1 MIKLRKLLA
10 CLMIACMAL
19 SLMPLAAFA
28 TEGEAGDV
36 SEETCTHVWQAADGK
51 HVCSGC
57 SEEAAHSFDS
67 NGVCTVCKYE
77 CKHENAADGA
87 CPDCGMTLVQ
97 EQSDT
102 QDDNSVAGENG
113 SGGSGAAGGNDTAGA
128 GGSGS
133 EGGNGTEGETGETN
147 KVAKLGSTEYA
158 TLTEAIGAMSAGDT
172 VTLLDNVTENLI
184 LKTDG
189 TIDLGDFSITGVVAV
204 QANVTFVGGSVNQGD
219 IAVAAIVINSGSL
232 TLDGTV
238 VTGDNG
244 ISVETKEE
252 VSVIVGGT
260 VKATEGYGICQN
272 VIDAKEKGTLNVT
285 STENARIEAKTVGVK
300 IINGSYTSESKA
312 DRIECPAQTA
322 LKIDAGSYNI
332 AGGMFVGFLSF
343 GSGVTGSITGG
354 DYTSDPSEFLK
365 DDYIAVDLAGL
376 YKVAQ
381 GTKVGDAYVYAEIV
395 NENDSKVS
403 AADGI
408 TVADVPAKTEGAGSA
423 VNKDAL
429 LSKAADLKTG
439 DNVEINV
446 SLKAEVKEASKDTNG
461 AISSATYSLTPE
473 FTLNVKGGTDTQ
485 TIPYDASMLSG
496 SEITVTVPLV
506 DGFTPN
512 TIVHIHGSGESIYTK
527 GNAASLTE
535 FVVNTDN
542 TVSFK
547 VTSFSNFA
555 MYAYELVCEVL
566 DDKGTSQGYYS
577 SFPAARDA
585 ARNND
590 GWTIKLLQDASV
602 ESSLEIVLPWT
613 WTIDLAGN
621 TLSTDSFY
629 IASGNGT
636 HSLTIKDSSDTKS
649 GKLTGIGTSAT
660 INIGGNCVLTL
671 ESGTIEHTSGTAIAL
686 KDNKNKKSAQ
696 LIMNGGAVNGTT
708 AVTASSGTVTI
719 NGGEVTGT
727 TGMTEG
733 LAAITVGDNA
743 SLTLTGG
750 SVTNANGNAIKVN
763 GASAQFVMN
772 GGAVNGVTAIYA
784 EQGAV
789 EISNG
794 TVTGTNSTVDGGAA
808 ILVNDNVTLTIKGG
822 SVTNAKGNAIS
833 INGVSSQF
841 TMSGGTV
848 NGRTKGV
855 DMYGRSAEISSGT
868 IEGGTAINTV
878 GSSITISGGTFDST
892 TADKEVVAA
901 TTGST
906 TVAISGGSFAH
917 AVPADQC
924 ADGYMPTKA
933 DANGRYGVEPK
944 VEPVAMAQDA
954 LGVNK
959 GEFAQIQD
967 AVNAAGFGGK
977 VTLLRD
983 SGQYANVTGI
993 SVFDGAGCRM
1003 KSLTVQSTAT
1013 VKVMNLRADVISVS
1027 ANARVE
1033 ICSGWYRTHTGSCTY
1048 SISGG
1053 VFVVEVTQEQ
1063 CALVPVTG
1071 KLTGTAA
1078 SLTKYIPAQNTDP
1091 ETKDAYPYT
1100 VEVAPAPRITGI
1112 SNSAYFQK
1120 NSNGTLTIYTDG
1132 DYDELVKARTIYRC
1146 LHVYNANGTDLISSR
1161 YYTVEEDANGYAV
1174 ITISNSFLRNR
1185 PTGTYSVQ
1193 VDFTTGVTQLE
1204 DFRVGTS
1211 PKTGDESNIGLWIGI
1226 MACSAIIIG
1235 CGVFVLVHKNKKN
1248 KK

>member
-1 MIKLRKLLA
+1 
-10 CLMIACMAL
+10 MAQDGL
-19 SLMPLAAFA
+19 KYIEYSISPTAEINVIRGGA
-28 TEGEAGDV
+28 
-36 SEETCTHVWQAADGK
+36 QAA
-51 HVCSGC
+51 
-57 SEEAAHSFDS
+57 
-67 NGVCTVCKYE
+67 
-77 CKHENAADGA
+77 
-87 CPDCGMTLVQ
+87 
-97 EQSDT
+97 
-102 QDDNSVAGENG
+102 
-113 SGGSGAAGGNDTAGA
+113 
-128 GGSGS
+128 
-133 EGGNGTEGETGETN
+133 N
-147 KVAKLGSTEYA
+147 KT
-158 TLTEAIGAMSAGDT
+158 
-172 VTLLDNVTENLI
+172 
-184 LKTDG
+184 
-189 TIDLGDFSITGVVAV
+189 
-204 QANVTFVGGSVNQGD
+204 
-219 IAVAAIVINSGSL
+219 IAVA
-232 TLDGTV
+232 
-238 VTGDNG
+238 
-244 ISVETKEE
+244 
-252 VSVIVGGT
+252 
-260 VKATEGYGICQN
+260 
-272 VIDAKEKGTLNVT
+272 
-285 STENARIEAKTVGVK
+285 
-300 IINGSYTSESKA
+300 
-312 DRIECPAQTA
+312 
-322 LKIDAGSYNI
+322 
-332 AGGMFVGFLSF
+332 
-343 GSGVTGSITGG
+343 
-354 DYTSDPSEFLK
+354 
-365 DDYIAVDLAGL
+365 
-376 YKVAQ
+376 
-381 GTKVGDAYVYAEIV
+381 
-395 NENDSKVS
+395 NDKLI
-403 AADGI
+403 GEI
-408 TVADVPAKTEGAGSA
+408 TVAVK
-423 VNKDAL
+423 KDATFNI
-429 LSKAADLKTG
+429 KK
-439 DNVEINV
+439 
-446 SLKAEVKEASKDTNG
+446 
-461 AISSATYSLTPE
+461 
-473 FTLNVKGGTDTQ
+473 
-485 TIPYDASMLSG
+485 
-496 SEITVTVPLV
+496 
-506 DGFTPN
+506 
-512 TIVHIHGSGESIYTK
+512 IVHIHDDRSTSIYTR
-527 GNAASLTE
+527 GDVESISNFRVYE
-535 FVVNTDN
+535 EYNEVR
-542 TVSFK
+542 FK

-566 DDKGTSQGYYS
+566 DDKGITKGYYE
-577 SFPAARDA
+577 SFSAARDA
-585 ARNND
+585 INITYDASD
-590 GWTIKLLQDASV
+590 AGWTIKLLQDASV

-636 HSLTIKDSSDTKS
+636 HSLTIKDSSTAKS
-649 GKLTGIGTSAT
+649 GKLTGIGTTAA
-660 INIGGNCVLTL
+660 INVGGNCVLTL
-671 ESGTIEHTSGTAIAL
+671 ESGTIEHTSGTAVAL

-763 GASAQFVMN
+763 GASAQFIMN

-784 EQGAV
+784 EQGTV

-794 TVTGTNSTVDGGAA
+794 TVTGTNSTVDGEAA

-822 SVTNAKGNAIS
+822 SVTNANGNAIS

-855 DMYGRSAEISSGT
+855 DMYGGSAEISSGT

-933 DANGRYGVEPK
+933 DANDRYGVEPK

-959 GEFAQIQD
+959 GTFSTVQD

-983 SGQYANVTGI
+983 SAQYANVTGI

-1013 VKVMNLRADVISVS
+1013 VKVMNLRADVITVS
-1027 ANARVE
+1027 ANASVE
-1033 ICSGWYRTHTGSCTY
+1033 ISSGWYRTHTGSGTY

-1053 VFVVEVTQEQ
+1053 VFGDEVTQEQ

-1132 DYDELVKARTIYRC
+1132 DYDELVKAGTIYRC

>member
-28 TEGEAGDV
+28 TEGEAG
-36 SEETCTHVWQAADGK
+36 ETIMCEQHSFVDGK
-51 HVCSGC
+51 CV
-57 SEEAAHSFDS
+57 
-67 NGVCTVCKYE
+67 NCKYE
-77 CKHENAADGA
+77 CPHTNIVDGV
-87 CPDCGMTLVQ
+87 CVDCEMTV
-97 EQSDT
+97 EQDT
-102 QDDNSVAGENG
+102 VQDDSGEVNGGDADNDPAAAQTGENG
-113 SGGSGAAGGNDTAGA
+113 
-128 GGSGS
+128 
-133 EGGNGTEGETGETN
+133 EGGEDDSAEDEN
-147 KVAKLGSTEYA
+147 KVPDYTAQIGENGYA
-158 TLTEAIGAMSAGDT
+158 TLAEALAAMQDGDT
-172 VTLLDNVTENLI
+172 VTLLKDVEESFTLETN
-184 LKTDG
+184 G
-189 TIDLGDFSITGVVAV
+189 TIDLNNKTLIGEIIIKADVVFRTGEIAQKSGQATAAVVL
-204 QANVTFVGGSVNQGD
+204 
-219 IAVAAIVINSGSL
+219 INSGSL
-232 TLDGTV
+232 KLEDTYINAGEYGGILVDSAETVSVELAGTV
-238 VTGDNG
+238 T
-244 ISVETKEE
+244 S
-252 VSVIVGGT
+252 SQ
-260 VKATEGYGICQN
+260 YGIMQS
-272 VIDAKEKGTLNVT
+272 ESSTGTLNVT
-285 STENARIEAKTVGVK
+285 SDPASGISGTKYGIYIR
-300 IINGSYTSESKA
+300 NGSYTARTTDEDTNDLNVRSNG
-312 DRIECPAQTA
+312 TA
-322 LKIDAGSYNI
+322 IKIDKGSLSISGDKGSFEGALEI
-332 AGGMFVGFLSF
+332 AE
-343 GSGVTGSITGG
+343 GVTCSITGG
-354 DYTSDPSEFLK
+354 SFTVKPNVDSGYLAVYDELTKFYNVVPGDVVNGVTVSVDVTGGFNGDGTASFSCGK
-365 DDYIAVDLAGL
+365 DAINVKKLLEASGITFEDNDTVTITIVPVVN
-376 YKVAQ
+376 KVA
-381 GTKVGDAYVYAEIV
+381 E
-395 NENDSKVS
+395 
-403 AADGI
+403 DG
-408 TVADVPAKTEGAGSA
+408 
-423 VNKDAL
+423 
-429 LSKAADLKTG
+429 LKYIEYSISPTA
-439 DNVEINV
+439 EINV
-446 SLKAEVKEASKDTNG
+446 IRGG
-461 AISSATYSLTPE
+461 AQAA
-473 FTLNVKGGTDTQ
+473 NK
-485 TIPYDASMLSG
+485 TIAVANDKLSG
-496 SEITVTVPLV
+496 ELTVAVKKDAT
-506 DGFTPN
+506 FN
-512 TIVHIHGSGESIYTK
+512 IKKIVHIHDDRSKSIYTS
-527 GNAASLTE
+527 GSAASTSTFLDSQL
-535 FVVNTDN
+535 DN
-542 TVSFK
+542 NVSFK

-566 DDKGTSQGYYS
+566 DDKGTSQGYYD
-577 SFPAARDA
+577 SFSAARDA

-629 IASGNGT
+629 IASGGGA
-636 HSLTIKDSSDTKS
+636 HSLTIKDSSAAKS
-649 GKLTGIGTSAT
+649 GKITGIGTAAA

-750 SVTNANGNAIKVN
+750 SVTNTNANGIAIAVY
-763 GASAQFVMN
+763 GANAQFRMT
-772 GGAVNGVTAIYA
+772 GGTVEGSKIGVDMC
-784 EQGAV
+784 GKSV
-789 EISNG
+789 EIEAG
-794 TVTGTNSTVDGGAA
+794 
-808 ILVNDNVTLTIKGG
+808 TIKG
-822 SVTNAKGNAIS
+822 A
-833 INGVSSQF
+833 
-841 TMSGGTV
+841 
-848 NGRTKGV
+848 
-855 DMYGRSAEISSGT
+855 
-868 IEGGTAINTV
+868 TAINA
-878 GSSITISGGTFDST
+878 GGGSITISGGTLDST
-892 TADKEVVAA
+892 TADKEVVA
-901 TTGST
+901 ST
-906 TVAISGGSFAH
+906 SSSAAVAISGGSFAH

-983 SGQYANVTGI
+983 SAQYANVTGI

-1013 VKVMNLRADVISVS
+1013 VKVMNLRADVITVS
-1027 ANARVE
+1027 ANASVE
-1033 ICSGWYRTHTGSCTY
+1033 ISSGWYRTHTGSGTY

-1053 VFVVEVTQEQ
+1053 VFGDEVTQEQ

>member
-28 TEGEAGDV
+28 TEGEDGAVGG
-36 SEETCTHVWQAADGK
+36 EPCTHVWQDGGEGTHICTK
-51 HVCSGC
+51 CG
-57 SEEAAHSFDS
+57 EEAGHSFEE
-67 NGVCTVCKYE
+67 GVCTVCGAE
-77 CKHENAADGA
+77 EPADPNAEAANNAPAEPADEEGGA
-87 CPDCGMTLVQ
+87 AEETYAAQ
-97 EQSDT
+97 I
-102 QDDNSVAGENG
+102 GENG
-113 SGGSGAAGGNDTAGA
+113 
-128 GGSGS
+128 
-133 EGGNGTEGETGETN
+133 
-147 KVAKLGSTEYA
+147 YA
-158 TLTEAIGAMSAGDT
+158 TLAEALAAMQDGDT
-172 VTLLDNVTENLI
+172 VTLLKDVEESFTLE
-184 LKTDG
+184 TDG
-189 TIDLGDFSITGVVAV
+189 TIDLNNKTLIGEIIIKADVVFRTGEIAQKSGQATAAVVL
-204 QANVTFVGGSVNQGD
+204 
-219 IAVAAIVINSGSL
+219 INSGSL
-232 TLDGTV
+232 KLEDTYINAGEYGGILVDSAETVSVELAGTV
-238 VTGDNG
+238 T
-244 ISVETKEE
+244 S
-252 VSVIVGGT
+252 SQ
-260 VKATEGYGICQN
+260 YGIMQS
-272 VIDAKEKGTLNVT
+272 ESSTGTLNVT
-285 STENARIEAKTVGVK
+285 SDPASGISGTKYGIYIR
-300 IINGSYTSESKA
+300 NGSYTARTTDEDINDLNVRSNG
-312 DRIECPAQTA
+312 TA
-322 LKIDAGSYNI
+322 IKIDKGSLSISGDKGSFAGALEI
-332 AGGMFVGFLSF
+332 AE
-343 GSGVTGSITGG
+343 GVTCSITGG
-354 DYTSDPSEFLK
+354 SFTVKPNVDSGYLAVYDESTKFYNVVPGDVVNGVTVSVDVTGGFNGDGTASFSCGK
-365 DDYIAVDLAGL
+365 DAIDVKKLLEASGITFEDNDTVTITIVPVVN
-376 YKVAQ
+376 KVA
-381 GTKVGDAYVYAEIV
+381 E
-395 NENDSKVS
+395 
-403 AADGI
+403 DG
-408 TVADVPAKTEGAGSA
+408 
-423 VNKDAL
+423 
-429 LSKAADLKTG
+429 LKYIEYSISPTA
-439 DNVEINV
+439 EINV
-446 SLKAEVKEASKDTNG
+446 IRGG
-461 AISSATYSLTPE
+461 AQAA
-473 FTLNVKGGTDTQ
+473 NK
-485 TIPYDASMLSG
+485 TIAVANDKLSG
-496 SEITVTVPLV
+496 ELTVAVKKDAT
-506 DGFTPN
+506 FN
-512 TIVHIHGSGESIYTK
+512 IKKIVHIHDDRSKSIYTS
-527 GNAASLTE
+527 GSAASTSTFLDSQL
-535 FVVNTDN
+535 DN
-542 TVSFK
+542 NVSFK

-566 DDKGTSQGYYS
+566 DDKGTSQGYYD
-577 SFPAARDA
+577 SFSAARDA

-629 IASGNGT
+629 IASGGGA
-636 HSLTIKDSSDTKS
+636 HSLTIKDSSAAKS
-649 GKLTGIGTSAT
+649 GKITGIGTAAA
-660 INIGGNCVLTL
+660 IDIGGNCVLTL

-750 SVTNANGNAIKVN
+750 SVTNA
-763 GASAQFVMN
+763 
-772 GGAVNGVTAIYA
+772 
-784 EQGAV
+784 
-789 EISNG
+789 
-794 TVTGTNSTVDGGAA
+794 
-808 ILVNDNVTLTIKGG
+808 
-822 SVTNAKGNAIS
+822 KGNAIS

-855 DMYGRSAEISSGT
+855 DMYGGSAEISSGT

-983 SGQYANVTGI
+983 SAQYANVTGI

-1013 VKVMNLRADVISVS
+1013 VKVMNLRADVITVS
-1027 ANARVE
+1027 ANASVE
-1033 ICSGWYRTHTGSCTY
+1033 ISSGWYRTHTGSGTY

-1053 VFVVEVTQEQ
+1053 VFGDEVTQEQ

>member
-10 CLMIACMAL
+10 CLMIVCMAL

-28 TEGEAGDV
+28 TEGEAG
-36 SEETCTHVWQAADGK
+36 ETIMCEQHSFVDGK
-51 HVCSGC
+51 CV
-57 SEEAAHSFDS
+57 
-67 NGVCTVCKYE
+67 NCKYE
-77 CKHENAADGA
+77 CPHTNIVDGV
-87 CPDCGMTLVQ
+87 CVDCEMTV
-97 EQSDT
+97 EQDT
-102 QDDNSVAGENG
+102 VQDDSGEVNGGDANNDPAAAQTGENG
-113 SGGSGAAGGNDTAGA
+113 
-128 GGSGS
+128 
-133 EGGNGTEGETGETN
+133 EGGEDDSAEDEN
-147 KVAKLGSTEYA
+147 KVPDYTAQIGENKFETLG
-158 TLTEAIGAMSAGDT
+158 EALAAMQPGDT

-232 TLDGTV
+232 TLDGTI

-244 ISVETKEE
+244 ISVETTEE

-272 VIDAKEKGTLNVT
+272 VIVAKEKGTLNVT
-285 STENARIEAKTVGVK
+285 RTEIARIEAKTVGVK

-446 SLKAEVKEASKDTNG
+446 SLKAEVKEAVADADGN
-461 AISSATYSLTPE
+461 ISSAKYSLTPE
-473 FTLNVKGGTDTQ
+473 IGLSVNGAAAQ
-485 TIPYDASMLSG
+485 AIPYDAALLNG
-496 SEITVTVPLV
+496 GEITVTVPLV
-506 DGFTPN
+506 SGFIPKE
-512 TIVHIHGSGESIYTK
+512 IVHIHADGSEDTYMK

-547 VTSFSNFA
+547 VTSFSDFV
-555 MYAYELVCEVL
+555 MYANELVCEVL

-585 ARNND
+585 IRNND

-629 IASGNGT
+629 IASGGGA
-636 HSLTIKDSSDTKS
+636 HSLTIKDSSAAKS
-649 GKLTGIGTSAT
+649 GKITGIGTAAA
-660 INIGGNCVLTL
+660 IDIGGNCVLTL

-794 TVTGTNSTVDGGAA
+794 TVTGTNSTVDGEAA

-855 DMYGRSAEISSGT
+855 DMYGGSAEISSGT

-1013 VKVMNLRADVISVS
+1013 VKVMNLRADVITVS
-1027 ANARVE
+1027 ANASVE
-1033 ICSGWYRTHTGSCTY
+1033 ISSGWYRTHTGSGTY

-1053 VFVVEVTQEQ
+1053 VFGDEVTQEQ

-1100 VEVAPAPRITGI
+1100 VVVAPAPRITGI